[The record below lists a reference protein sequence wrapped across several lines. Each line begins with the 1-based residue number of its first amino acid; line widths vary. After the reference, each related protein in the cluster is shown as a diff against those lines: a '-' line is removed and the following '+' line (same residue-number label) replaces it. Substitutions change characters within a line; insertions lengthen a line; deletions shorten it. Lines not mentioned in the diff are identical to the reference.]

1 MRRFLFFVLFTN
13 SVFAT
18 KTGVVD
24 YKAVFEAHPWAKL
37 YDSGFSRMRNPRRPL
52 LPDTRNELLVKAAN
66 LSEDF
71 HQKLQSIKIQKL
83 RKKELLE
90 KNIASGK
97 VDTLSLLEQLKTINS
112 ERHSNNKS
120 ILKLS
125 TEYENRLDS
134 ILQPF
139 FLTRERSSQI
149 LRKLEKDLYTRTER
163 IRIEQGL
170 DFVLSRS
177 FPSLNLS
184 FFRPGLTLAHPL
196 QSKELNPEAVS
207 RFLNQHQTLPRN
219 VEMFDQ
225 EQDLTRLLLKNLR
238 ESRIGGR

>member
-1 MRRFLFFVLFTN
+1 MHKLLLFVLCTN
-13 SVFAT
+13 CLFAI

-37 YDSGFSRMRNPRRPL
+37 YDNGFSRMRNPRRPL
-52 LPDTRNELLVKAAN
+52 LPDTRNDLLVKAAN

-71 HQKLQSIKIQKL
+71 HQKLQSIRLQKL

-90 KNIASGK
+90 RNIASGK
-97 VDTLSLLEQLKTINS
+97 VDTLGLLEQLKTINS
-112 ERHSNNKS
+112 ERHSNNAS

-125 TEYENRLDS
+125 SEYENRLDS

-139 FLTRERSSQI
+139 FLSRERSSQV
-149 LRKLEKDLYTRTER
+149 LRKLEKDLYTRTEK

-177 FPSLNLS
+177 FPDLNLS

-219 VEMFDQ
+219 VELFDQ
-225 EQDLTRLLLKNLR
+225 EFDVTRLLLKDLR
-238 ESRIGGR
+238 ESRVGGR